1 MELLDR
7 YLAAVKKH
15 LPWQRQDDII
25 AELRVNLESQLD
37 DKEAELGRPLTAPEV
52 EAWLKQ
58 MGPPMQ
64 VAARYQPQQYLIG
77 PGLFPT
83 YWYVLRMAFGWAV
96 LIYTIVSAVQIA
108 TAGAPSPADALA
120 AILRVP
126 WVLMTV
132 AAWVTLVF
140 AAIEFAMRHCPEKLP
155 AIAGISADWNP
166 STLPP
171 VEATI
176 AGGKKRRT
184 FAQAVA
190 EVVFGF
196 LALVWIL
203 LIPSHPYLLFG
214 PGWLYLRTLPYQLAP
229 VWVQFYCWI
238 VGLNLLQLGWRF
250 VDLLNGSWRRPH
262 PAQHIAVKIMGLI
275 PLVVLLTV
283 KNQALVNLK
292 NPALDQARYGATLD
306 TINFYTHKAFLI
318 IFVITVLQLAW
329 DIWQLG
335 REAMRKRLAAR

>member
-108 TAGAPSPADALA
+108 TAAAPSPADALA

-176 AGGKKRRT
+176 ACGKKRRT

-196 LALVWIL
+196 LFLIWLL
-203 LIPSHPYLLFG
+203 LIPKYPYLWSG
-214 PGWLYLRTLPYQLAP
+214 PGALYYMASPFQLAP
-229 VWVQFYCWI
+229 VWMRFYWCI
-238 VGLNLLQLGWRF
+238 VALNLIQLAWHSLNLWRGTWRGPRTAEKI
-250 VDLLNGSWRRPH
+250 VTGVIGLVPLGLLLAVKDRAYVLLKH
-262 PAQHIAVKIMGLI
+262 PAVDQIRVGATLASVNEWIYR
-275 PLVVLLTV
+275 VVLL
-283 KNQALVNLK
+283 
-292 NPALDQARYGATLD
+292 
-306 TINFYTHKAFLI
+306 
-318 IFVITVLQLAW
+318 IFVIAALQLAW
-329 DIWQLG
+329 ETG
-335 REAMRKRLAAR
+335 RRGVEAYRRRAAG